1 MCTAS
6 LVDSYA
12 AMANTAEEHWRLAA
26 AHPLYA
32 ALLEKALAEVA
43 RQQIA
48 QLEAIAQVSERL
60 PLHQSSL
67 SWQQRAPLVQRSL
80 QGRLQC
86 ETLAQQ
92 RQPRKPC
99 ACRVVAG
106 TDNCMASERGSV

>member
-48 QLEAIAQVSERL
+48 QLEALAQVSGRL
-60 PLHQSSL
+60 FLNHSRL
-67 SWQQRAPLVQRSL
+67 LWQQRTRLMPRSL
-80 QGRLQC
+80 RGRLQL
-86 ETLAQQ
+86 EALA
-92 RQPRKPC
+92 
-99 ACRVVAG
+99 
-106 TDNCMASERGSV
+106 

>member
-48 QLEAIAQVSERL
+48 QLEALAQVSKSL
-60 PLHQSSL
+60 LLHQNVL
-67 SWQQRAPLVQRSL
+67 SRQQHTHSMQRFFR
-80 QGRLQC
+80 GRLQLEALEQEC
-86 ETLAQQ
+86 
-92 RQPRKPC
+92 QPRKPS
-99 ACRVVAG
+99 ACPVVLMTESASKRGRVIL
-106 TDNCMASERGSV
+106 

>member
-43 RQQIA
+43 RQQIS
-48 QLEAIAQVSERL
+48 QLEALAQVSGRL
-60 PLHQSSL
+60 LPHHSRL
-67 SWQQRAPLVQRSL
+67 SWQQRTRLMPRSL
-80 QGRLQC
+80 RKRLQL
-86 ETLAQQ
+86 EALAQECHQ
-92 RQPRKPC
+92 
-99 ACRVVAG
+99 
-106 TDNCMASERGSV
+106 